1 MNNNKRSP
9 RRFSL
14 HPVLQNITL
23 TLCFLVMLSS
33 AGFGQGNDEES
44 IKQIA
49 EKSFNEMLN
58 RQADKWKANWKQD
71 DKARIAVTASGFHAE
86 ALGWDSIVKLVATFP
101 PPENPDQLRISTPNI
116 VVRTDGN
123 MATAD
128 YITTVV
134 SPSTDSAGMRWHT
147 FSSFVKDG
155 NDWKVTSQ
163 LFTNLS
169 SFNAN
174 SAKAIE
180 DNINSAGYQLMNA
193 NRLNDAIELF
203 KLNVQFFPKAWNP
216 YDSLGEAY
224 AKAGKKDLA
233 IKNYEMSI
241 KLNPKND
248 NGKKMLEKIKQN
260 KPL

>member
-1 MNNNKRSP
+1 MNTQQLSP
-9 RRFSL
+9 KRFSL
-14 HPVLQNITL
+14 HSVLQIITL
-23 TLCFLVMLSS
+23 TLGFLVMLSS
-33 AGFGQGNDEES
+33 ASFGQGTDEES

-49 EKSFNEMLN
+49 QTSFNELLN
-58 RQADKWKANWKQD
+58 WKADKWKESWTQD
-71 DKARIAVTASGFHAE
+71 DKARLAVSGSSFHAE

-101 PPENPDQLRISTPNI
+101 QPEHPDQT
-116 VVRTDGN
+116 RTSASNFIIRTNGN

-128 YITTVV
+128 FVTTVV
-134 SPSTDSAGMRWHT
+134 SPSTDSAGARWHS
-147 FSSFVKDG
+147 FSSLVKEG
-155 NDWKVTSQ
+155 SDWKVTSQ
-163 LFTNLS
+163 VLTLVS
-169 SFNAN
+169 SYD
-174 SAKAIE
+174 AKNPRAIE
-180 DNINSAGYQLMNA
+180 DNINNAGYQLMNA

-203 KLNVQFFPKAWNP
+203 KLNVKFFPKAWNP

-241 KLNPKND
+241 KLNPNND